1 MQMQFTCCTTIN
13 IKETEPTKCRLKNY
27 ITLMERH
34 TQHREKHTHTQKER
48 ELKSICRENER
59 GLAE

>member
-13 IKETEPTKCRLKNY
+13 IKETEPTKCRMQNY
-27 ITLMERH
+27 ITLMERRAR
-34 TQHREKHTHTQKER
+34 THTHTQKER

>member
-34 TQHREKHTHTQKER
+34 TQHREKHTHTHTKGKGIEKHMQRK
-48 ELKSICRENER
+48 
-59 GLAE
+59 